1 MPDIQILSP
10 HLADLI
16 AAGEVVERPAS
27 VVKELVE
34 NAFDAGARTVT
45 VELLDAEGRTVA
57 KGEGENAF
65 LHLDAPHLWNGVKDP
80 YLYTCVVR
88 LLQDGQPVD
97 EVTTGLGLRSFSV
110 DAMCAAYPSS
120 CSPSAPAR
128 RRARRPA

>member
-45 VELLDAEGRTVA
+45 VELRGGGATYLRVTDDGCGMTPEDAGI
-57 KGEGENAF
+57 AF
-65 LHLDAPHLWNGVKDP
+65 LRHATSKLHDAQGSRPSARWA
-80 YLYTCVVR
+80 
-88 LLQDGQPVD
+88 
-97 EVTTGLGLRSFSV
+97 F
-110 DAMCAAYPSS
+110 AARRWP
-120 CSPSAPAR
+120 PSAPCRTSRSRRGGAAR
-128 RRARRPA
+128 RAAHT

>member
-45 VELLDAEGRTVA
+45 VELRGGGGVHRGAGR
-57 KGEGENAF
+57 G
-65 LHLDAPHLWNGVKDP
+65 
-80 YLYTCVVR
+80 
-88 LLQDGQPVD
+88 
-97 EVTTGLGLRSFSV
+97 
-110 DAMCAAYPSS
+110 
-120 CSPSAPAR
+120 
-128 RRARRPA
+128 RARPAGAGAAADAGGHPL

>member
-45 VELLDAEGRTVA
+45 VELRGDQIR
-57 KGEGENAF
+57 
-65 LHLDAPHLWNGVKDP
+65 
-80 YLYTCVVR
+80 
-88 LLQDGQPVD
+88 QM
-97 EVTTGLGLRSFSV
+97 RSW
-110 DAMCAAYPSS
+110 PR
-120 CSPSAPAR
+120 SAPCRTSRSRRGSAAR
-128 RRARRPA
+128 HPART